1 VRDHR
6 VGSARLTCRHGIGRL
21 DRSTPLHS
29 ARFSAGGE
37 AMSMTL
43 RTDHAAGTATGTR
56 LTEAYW
62 PATTSP
68 PLTGTTVGD
77 LLREAAADSPG
88 RWHS

>member
-1 VRDHR
+1 
-6 VGSARLTCRHGIGRL
+6 
-21 DRSTPLHS
+21 
-29 ARFSAGGE
+29 
-37 AMSMTL
+37 MTL